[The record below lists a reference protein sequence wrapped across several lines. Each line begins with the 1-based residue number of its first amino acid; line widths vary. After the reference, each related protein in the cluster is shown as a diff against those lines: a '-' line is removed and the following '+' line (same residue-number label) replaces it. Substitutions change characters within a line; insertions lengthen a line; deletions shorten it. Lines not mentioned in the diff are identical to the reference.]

1 MKKLLII
8 LPLLFSCKTSKK
20 ANYDTCGVSYVERDT
35 VVITTEHI
43 HYNGKCYESS
53 TTITCVVDTFC
64 VPKQR

>member
-8 LPLLFSCKTSKK
+8 LPLLFACKTSKK
-20 ANYDTCGVSYVERDT
+20 ANCDAYGVRYVERDT

-43 HYNGKCYESS
+43 HYDGKCYEPS

>member
-8 LPLLFSCKTSKK
+8 LPLLVACKTSKK
-20 ANYDTCGVSYVERDT
+20 ENCDAYGIRYVERDT

-43 HYNGKCYESS
+43 HYDGKCYEPS